1 MCILCMSKQQVAKVY
16 EKWAEIYESVKGTS
30 QSFINFAAVRG
41 VNVYDAEHYQICQQK
56 PQSMTA
62 QYPYKYH

>member
-1 MCILCMSKQQVAKVY
+1 MSKQQVAKVY

-41 VNVYDAEHYQICQQK
+41 VNVYDAEHYKIFQQNTK
-56 PQSMTA
+56 SITA
-62 QYPYKYH
+62 KYPYKYH